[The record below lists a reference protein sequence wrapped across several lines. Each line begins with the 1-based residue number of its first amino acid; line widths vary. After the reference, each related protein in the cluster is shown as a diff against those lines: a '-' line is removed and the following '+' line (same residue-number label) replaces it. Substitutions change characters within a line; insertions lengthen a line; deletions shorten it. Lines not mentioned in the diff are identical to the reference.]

1 LDCEYRS
8 GSIIGGVAG
17 FIFGIITLR
26 NTGGSFMKK
35 TSKLKQLIQERKA
48 LVCPGAH
55 DAISAKLI
63 ERAGFKALQVSGFGL
78 SATYLG
84 LPDMAF
90 LSFSEVLHFSKNII
104 DSVEIPVMVDA
115 DTGYGNAVNAMHV
128 TSEFVKA
135 GAAGMNIE
143 DQLFPKRCGHLEGKR
158 IIPMEE
164 MVLKIKACRKA
175 ADELDPDFV
184 INART
189 DAIAVSGVEDAIKRG
204 NAYAEAGADLI
215 FVEAPRS
222 VEQIKHVIEHIDAP
236 VSINLMDAV
245 VGGKTP
251 LVAIDTLRELGVG
264 RISIPVGP
272 LFAAIKGMVNYL
284 DAIKGDRLAEGRTD
298 LVADFGFFKELVGF
312 PKYRE
317 LEKEYLPDFIPE

>member
-1 LDCEYRS
+1 
-8 GSIIGGVAG
+8 V
-17 FIFGIITLR
+17 
-26 NTGGSFMKK
+26 KK
-35 TSKLKQLIQERKA
+35 TTKLKQMILERQA

-63 ERAGFKALQVSGFGL
+63 ERAGFKAIQVSGFGL

-104 DSVEIPVMVDA
+104 DSVEVPVMVDA
-115 DTGYGNAVNAMHV
+115 DTGYGNAVNAMRV
-128 TSEFVKA
+128 TEEFIKI

-143 DQLFPKRCGHLEGKR
+143 DQLFPKRCGHLEGKQ
-158 IIPMEE
+158 IVPMDE
-164 MVLKIKACRKA
+164 MILKIKACCKVR
-175 ADELDPDFV
+175 DEIDPDFV

-189 DAIAVSGVEDAIKRG
+189 DAIAVNGVEEAIKRG

-222 VEQIKHVIEHIDAP
+222 VEQIKYVIESIDAP

-251 LVAIDTLRELGVG
+251 LVAIDKLRELGVA

-312 PKYRE
+312 PQYRE
-317 LEKEYLPDFIPE
+317 LEKEYLPTYIP

>member
-1 LDCEYRS
+1 
-8 GSIIGGVAG
+8 
-17 FIFGIITLR
+17 
-26 NTGGSFMKK
+26 MKK
-35 TSKLKQLIQERKA
+35 TARLKQLVQERKA

-63 ERAGFKALQVSGFGL
+63 ERTGFKALQVSGFGL

-90 LSFSEVLHFSKNII
+90 MSFSEVLHFSKNII
-104 DSVEIPVMVDA
+104 DSVDIPVMVDA

-128 TSEFVKA
+128 TREFIKA

-143 DQLFPKRCGHLEGKR
+143 DQLFPKRCGHLEGKS
-158 IIPMEE
+158 IVPMEE

-175 ADELDPDFV
+175 GDELDPDFV

-189 DAIAVSGVEDAIKRG
+189 DAIAVAGVEEAIRRG

-222 VEQIKHVIEHIDAP
+222 VEQIRHVIESIDAP

-251 LVAIDTLRELGVG
+251 LISIDTLRELGVA
-264 RISIPVGP
+264 RVSIPVGT
-272 LFAAIKGMVNYL
+272 LFAAIKGMLNYL
-284 DAIKGDRLAEGRTD
+284 DAIKGDRIAEGRTD
-298 LVADFGFFKELVGF
+298 LVADFDFFKELVGF
-312 PKYRE
+312 PKFRE
-317 LEKEYLPDFIPE
+317 LEREYLPDFIPE

>member
-1 LDCEYRS
+1 MEGYVL
-8 GSIIGGVAG
+8 
-17 FIFGIITLR
+17 
-26 NTGGSFMKK
+26 KK
-35 TSKLKQLIQERKA
+35 TTKLKNMILERRA

-63 ERAGFKALQVSGFGL
+63 ERAGFEALQVSGFGL

-90 LSFSEVLHFSKNII
+90 IGFSDVVHFTKNII
-104 DSVEIPVMVDA
+104 YSVGIPVMADA
-115 DTGYGNAVNAMHV
+115 DTGYGNSINAMHV
-128 TSEFVKA
+128 TREFIKA

-143 DQLFPKRCGHLEGKR
+143 DQVFPKRCGHLEGKQ
-158 IIPMEE
+158 IIPIEE
-164 MVLKIKACRKA
+164 MVMKIKACKA
-175 ADELDPDFV
+175 VKDEIDPDFV

-189 DAIAVSGVEDAIKRG
+189 DAIAVHGIEEAIKRG

-222 VEQIKHVIEHIDAP
+222 IDQIEQAVKEIKAP

-251 LVAIDTLRELGVG
+251 LVPIEKLKELGVG

-272 LFAAIKGMVNYL
+272 LFAAVKGMVNYL
-284 DAIKGDRLAEGRTD
+284 NEIQGGKLAEGRTD
-298 LVADFGFFKELVGF
+298 LVAAFSEFKDLVGF
-312 PKYRE
+312 EQFRD
-317 LEKEYLPDFIPE
+317 LEKQYLPKFIE

>member
-1 LDCEYRS
+1 
-8 GSIIGGVAG
+8 
-17 FIFGIITLR
+17 
-26 NTGGSFMKK
+26 MKK

-63 ERAGFKALQVSGFGL
+63 QRAGFKALQVSGFGL

-135 GAAGMNIE
+135 EAAGMNIE

-222 VEQIKHVIEHIDAP
+222 VEQIKHVIEYIDAP

-251 LVAIDTLRELGVG
+251 LIAIETLRELGVG

-272 LFAAIKGMVNYL
+272 LFAAIKGIVNYL

>member
-1 LDCEYRS
+1 
-8 GSIIGGVAG
+8 
-17 FIFGIITLR
+17 
-26 NTGGSFMKK
+26 MKK
-35 TSKLKQLIQERKA
+35 TARLKQLVQERKA

-63 ERAGFKALQVSGFGL
+63 ERTGFKALQVSGFGL

-90 LSFSEVLHFSKNII
+90 MSFSEVLHFSKNII
-104 DSVEIPVMVDA
+104 DSVDIPVMVDA

-128 TSEFVKA
+128 TREFIKV

-143 DQLFPKRCGHLEGKR
+143 DQLFPKRCGHLEGKS
-158 IIPMEE
+158 IVPMEE

-175 ADELDPDFV
+175 GDELDPDFV

-189 DAIAVSGVEDAIKRG
+189 DAIAVAGVEEAIRRG
-204 NAYAEAGADLI
+204 NTYAEAGADLI

-222 VEQIKHVIEHIDAP
+222 VEQIRHVIESIDAP

-251 LVAIDTLRELGVG
+251 LIDIDTLRELGVG

-272 LFAAIKGMVNYL
+272 LFAAIKGMLNYL
-284 DAIKGDRLAEGRTD
+284 DAIKGDRIAEGRTD
-298 LVADFGFFKELVGF
+298 LVADFGFFKEMVGF
-312 PKYRE
+312 PKFRE
-317 LEKEYLPDFIPE
+317 LEREYLPDFIPE